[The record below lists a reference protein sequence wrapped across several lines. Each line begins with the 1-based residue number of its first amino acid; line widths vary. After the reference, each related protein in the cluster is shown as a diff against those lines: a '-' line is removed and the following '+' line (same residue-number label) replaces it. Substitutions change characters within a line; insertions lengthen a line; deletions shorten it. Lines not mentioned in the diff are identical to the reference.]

1 MRPFRI
7 RCSAISSIMAK
18 PTGKRIISAGAETY
32 CKKWYIEKVYNRY
45 PEVKSKYMD
54 KGIAVEEDSI
64 DYIAD
69 KLNLGKVYKNDEW
82 FENDYMHGTPDAVLD
97 DCIIEMKNSW
107 DCFSFPLLET
117 EVPSKDYFLQ
127 IQGYMHLTG
136 LKKAKLIYT
145 LMDTP
150 ENLIE
155 KDFRWNNPKDMPYE
169 DFREKYLFSSVE
181 DKYRIKTFDIEY
193 NPEIVEQIYNRV
205 ELCREYINN
214 ITINK

>member
-7 RCSAISSIMAK
+7 RCSAINSIMAK
-18 PTGKRIISAGAETY
+18 PTGKRIISAGAETFV
-32 CKKWYIEKVYNRY
+32 KKWYIEKVYNRY

-54 KGIAVEEDSI
+54 KGIEVEEASI
-64 DYIAD
+64 EYVAK

-97 DCIIEMKNSW
+97 DTILEIKNSW

-127 IQGYMHLTG
+127 TQGYMHLTG
-136 LKKAKLIYT
+136 IKKAKLIYV

-150 ENLIE
+150 EHLIE
-155 KDFRWNNPKDMPYE
+155 KDFRWNNPRELAYE
-169 DFREKYLFSSVE
+169 DFREKYLFTTIE

-193 NPEIVEQIYNRV
+193 DTEIVEQIYNRV
-205 ELCREYINN
+205 DLCREYIDK